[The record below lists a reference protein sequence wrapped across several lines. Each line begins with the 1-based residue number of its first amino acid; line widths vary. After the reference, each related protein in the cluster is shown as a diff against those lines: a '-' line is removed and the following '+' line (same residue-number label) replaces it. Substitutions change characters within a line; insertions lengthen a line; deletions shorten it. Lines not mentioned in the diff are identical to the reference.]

1 MVLFKRSWLNL
12 VLDIDFM
19 TLNILKLDFLII
31 FLEFIIKFKVP
42 LQKILEKHQLN
53 VVLSLV

>member
-19 TLNILKLDFLII
+19 TLNILKLDLLII

-53 VVLSLV
+53 VV